1 MKSVRAIVHLL
12 GREPRFVLLVVP
24 LLAAASFA
32 QTMPIVGLAPIIDIL
47 VHPDMSQQSAATLKI
62 TGWMKGAGFSVSLL
76 SVSVLFLLMMVAKGA
91 VTSAARYLVAKVHFR
106 LVRET
111 MIEIFDAF
119 LSAQW
124 RFFVQNDYGTLGNTL
139 LRETEKIGFAFES
152 VVGVLEK
159 LMRVAVF
166 TAIAA
171 YLSPQLT
178 ALAVGLLLVC
188 MVPFYIIGKWTYR
201 IGQTH
206 MTAANAFQGLV
217 METLSGVKLVLGFGN
232 QDKSMR
238 SLKRTLTPYLE
249 SAIQFVMIRIITP
262 LAFEPVGFVVALT
275 VLYAGTKK
283 FGIELSSLFII
294 LYILKTGANLTLEA
308 LNERNAIENVLP
320 SLEQIDRL
328 TSEARALAQMGGDLK
343 FERLSTG
350 VSFEAVNFVY
360 PDGTQT
366 LKDCSLNLPKGRM
379 SAIVGPSGAGKTTF
393 LDLLMGFYRPT
404 SGSVKI
410 DGRPLQ
416 DYDVGGWRRRIGYVP
431 QEPFLFHTTV
441 RENLLWASENASPA
455 DIEKALD
462 SANASE
468 FVSELAEGLDTVV
481 GDRGVRLSGGQRQRI
496 ALARALLRKPEILI
510 LDEATS
516 ALDSQS
522 ETLIQNAVEKISKEV
537 TVIVVAHRLSTIQ
550 KADRVYA
557 LSKGRVAESGTFS
570 ELMAAGGEFSRSAQL
585 QGLKNDG

>member
-1 MKSVRAIVHLL
+1 
-12 GREPRFVLLVVP
+12 
-24 LLAAASFA
+24 
-32 QTMPIVGLAPIIDIL
+32 
-47 VHPDMSQQSAATLKI
+47 
-62 TGWMKGAGFSVSLL
+62 
-76 SVSVLFLLMMVAKGA
+76 
-91 VTSAARYLVAKVHFR
+91 
-106 LVRET
+106 
-111 MIEIFDAF
+111 
-119 LSAQW
+119 
-124 RFFVQNDYGTLGNTL
+124 
-139 LRETEKIGFAFES
+139 
-152 VVGVLEK
+152 
-159 LMRVAVF
+159 
-166 TAIAA
+166 
-171 YLSPQLT
+171 
-178 ALAVGLLLVC
+178 
-188 MVPFYIIGKWTYR
+188 
-201 IGQTH
+201 
-206 MTAANAFQGLV
+206 
-217 METLSGVKLVLGFGN
+217 
-232 QDKSMR
+232 
-238 SLKRTLTPYLE
+238 
-249 SAIQFVMIRIITP
+249 
-262 LAFEPVGFVVALT
+262 
-275 VLYAGTKK
+275 
-283 FGIELSSLFII
+283 
-294 LYILKTGANLTLEA
+294 
-308 LNERNAIENVLP
+308 
-320 SLEQIDRL
+320 
-328 TSEARALAQMGGDLK
+328 
-343 FERLSTG
+343 
-350 VSFEAVNFVY
+350 VNFVY